1 MATNINSCASEN
13 LQKVIQYSQHPN
25 SLNYN
30 ASISSL
36 DSGWISTAPMPF
48 HANAAATSPPGYADP
63 LRQGFEWNPLRDQ
76 QVNGADCFRERDYWR
91 KKMSDP
97 RRAWHARESLA
108 RNNVATNRMRLGPN
122 TRVVECGDPGSC
134 LPAAPEPDHSSAH
147 ALAHAR
153 SRK

>member
-1 MATNINSCASEN
+1 MSINRNSCATEN

-25 SLNYN
+25 SINYN
-30 ASISSL
+30 ATISSL
-36 DSGWISTAPMPF
+36 DSGWISTSPVPVSVPVSSMTERSL
-48 HANAAATSPPGYADP
+48 NPPGYADP

-76 QVNGADCFRERDYWR
+76 QVNGADCFRERDYWK

-108 RNNVATNRMRLGPN
+108 RNNMATNRMRLGPN

-134 LPAAPEPDHSSAH
+134 LPVPEPT
-147 ALAHAR
+147 LR
-153 SRK
+153 SRA